1 MISDLLNDSD
11 FPDLFNDGFLVPN
24 ITPADKELIT
34 MLPSELKAI
43 NDRIERLEIALNTQ
57 TLRLELERAKR
68 QKLASIVKQRRHETH
83 VTHLEALQQLTET
96 NYVHQEAINYQL
108 GGSIDHLSTVT
119 FRCLSRTQQL
129 LSYAFSC
136 IPITPS
142 DHPDVTCLLEE
153 IGRTLQQLCIYQ
165 PMTTPIWL

>member
-1 MISDLLNDSD
+1 MFDDLLNDPD
-11 FPDLFNDGFLVPN
+11 FPDLFSDESPALN
-24 ITPADKELIT
+24 ITPADKDLIT
-34 MLPSELKAI
+34 MLPSELKAM

-68 QKLASIVKQRRHETH
+68 QKLASIMKQRRYETP
-83 VTHLEALQQLTET
+83 VTQLEALQQLTET
-96 NYVHQEAINYQL
+96 NYIHQEAINYQI
-108 GGSIDHLSTVT
+108 GGSIDHLSTVM

-129 LSYAFSC
+129 LSYALPC

-153 IGRTLQQLCIYQ
+153 IGRTLQQLCVHQ
-165 PMTTPIWL
+165 PTTTYN